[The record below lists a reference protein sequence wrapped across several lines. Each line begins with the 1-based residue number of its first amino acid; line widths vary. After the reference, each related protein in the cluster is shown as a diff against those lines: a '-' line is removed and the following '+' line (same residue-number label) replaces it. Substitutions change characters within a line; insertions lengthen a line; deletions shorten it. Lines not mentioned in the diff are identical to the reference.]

1 MWQSGYTSCHWV
13 AALCRWPHQDKTAI
27 QRLPACRISAELRGC
42 SLRGTVGAGW
52 QWVLAAGIGHASNP
66 AHTLLLTIYLRVL
79 ANPQLVGHLSLD
91 FFFLSLSLRTRCHSR
106 VAGYIPTPGP
116 RPQRV
121 LTPLRHSPAPS
132 CLQGETPATRAVRC
146 GAAREALAVVSAR
159 SAGALAW
166 LALLTAS
173 STPLQSPSGHFVLLD
188 PYTASSKYTCRD
200 HEPKPSAWE
209 TNGP

>member
-13 AALCRWPHQDKTAI
+13 AAVCRWPHKDKTAI

-52 QWVLAAGIGHASNP
+52 QWVLAASIGHASNL
-66 AHTLLLTIYLRVL
+66 AYTLLLTIYLRVL
-79 ANPQLVGHLSLD
+79 ANPQLMGRLSLD
-91 FFFLSLSLRTRCHSR
+91 FFSWAYLSEPAATAAS
-106 VAGYIPTPGP
+106 PGTFRHLVP

-188 PYTASSKYTCRD
+188 P
-200 HEPKPSAWE
+200 
-209 TNGP
+209 

>member
-27 QRLPACRISAELRGC
+27 QQLPACRISAELRGC

-52 QWVLAAGIGHASNP
+52 QWVLAASIGHASNP

-116 RPQRV
+116 RPQREQALSHLHPILIHPPV
-121 LTPLRHSPAPS
+121 YLVRRNRSGSHGGSSGVQARTPPRFNDAHTIA
-132 CLQGETPATRAVRC
+132 
-146 GAAREALAVVSAR
+146 
-159 SAGALAW
+159 
-166 LALLTAS
+166 
-173 STPLQSPSGHFVLLD
+173 
-188 PYTASSKYTCRD
+188 
-200 HEPKPSAWE
+200 
-209 TNGP
+209 